1 MLLNFGCDIL
11 TFLNKWQYFCS
22 LFKKQIRARMSK
34 KDTNKEADLEETLA
48 NEPTQETPVE
58 AQVVVEDEKTTEEK
72 LSEDLQNEKDKHLR
86 LFAEFENYKKRT
98 GRERIELFKTAG
110 QEVVMAV
117 LPVLDD
123 FDRAL
128 KEFSEDQED
137 VHVQGMVLIS
147 NKLKENMKQKGL
159 EVSQTIPG
167 DVFNA
172 DNHEAVT
179 QIPAPTDD
187 MKGKIIDVLEK
198 GYTLGGKIIRYPK
211 VVIGQ

>member
-1 MLLNFGCDIL
+1 
-11 TFLNKWQYFCS
+11 
-22 LFKKQIRARMSK
+22 MSK
-34 KDTNKEADLEETLA
+34 KDTNKEAEVEQTLP

-58 AQVVVEDEKTTEEK
+58 TQVVVEDEKTTQEK

-110 QEVVMAV
+110 EEVVMAV

-128 KEFSEDQED
+128 KEFSEDLQD

-159 EVSQTIPG
+159 EVFQTIPG